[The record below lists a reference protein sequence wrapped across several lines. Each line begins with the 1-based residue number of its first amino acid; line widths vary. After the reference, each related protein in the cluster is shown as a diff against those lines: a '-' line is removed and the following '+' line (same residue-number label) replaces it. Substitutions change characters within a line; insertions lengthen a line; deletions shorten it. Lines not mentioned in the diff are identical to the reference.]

1 MYQMG
6 LILFWIYDRSEACRR
21 TRQLIEKSLPVV
33 TRLIKLSGFAPMR
46 PVRRM
51 VVELVEAVTE

>member
-1 MYQMG
+1 
-6 LILFWIYDRSEACRR
+6 
-21 TRQLIEKSLPVV
+21 LIEKSLPVV
-33 TRLIKLSGFAPMR
+33 TRLIQLSGFAPMR